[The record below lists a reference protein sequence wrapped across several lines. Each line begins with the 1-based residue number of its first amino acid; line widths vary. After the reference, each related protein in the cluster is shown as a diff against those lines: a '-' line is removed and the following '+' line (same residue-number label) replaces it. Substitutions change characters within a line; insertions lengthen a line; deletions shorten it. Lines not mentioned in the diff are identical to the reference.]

1 MKKFKIG
8 LQLYGIRDAMEQD
21 LEGALK
27 AVKEMG
33 YDYVEYAG
41 GNYGRSWQE
50 IGALLDKYDLKCVSV
65 HQGIETFMNNPD
77 ASLEQIRALGAE
89 YCAICM
95 YYLDNYI
102 NRWDESMDKITCW
115 ARGMGEHGIKAM
127 YHNHAF
133 EFELIDGEHILDKMF
148 TQIPRDLL
156 KPELDVAWVHY
167 GGVDPVAYLDQ
178 YPNQLEVIHLK
189 DFACHN
195 LPNEPVFSLVKKHGR
210 SIIPPTRKEAGF
222 EYLPV
227 GSGIQDWPAILAA
240 CERSGAEYLIVEQDE
255 SKGCTQLEAAKRSLD
270 YLRGILC

>member
-1 MKKFKIG
+1 MKQFKIG

-41 GNYGRSWQE
+41 DHYGRTWHQIRE
-50 IGALLDKYDLKCVSV
+50 LLDRYGLKCVSV
-65 HQGIETFMNNPD
+65 HQFLDTYLDDP
-77 ASLEQIRALGAE
+77 AAALEQIQVLGAQ
-89 YCAICM
+89 YCAICK
-95 YYLDNYI
+95 YNLDNYTD
-102 NRWDESMDKITCW
+102 RWDETMDKITRW
-115 ARGMGEHGIKAM
+115 AKGMSEHGIKAM

-148 TQIPRDLL
+148 ALIPRELL

-167 GGVDPVAYLDQ
+167 GGIDPVFYLDQ
-178 YPNQLEVIHLK
+178 YRNQLEVVHLK

-195 LPNEPVFSLVKKHGR
+195 LPNEPVFELVKKYGR
-210 SIIPPTRKEAGF
+210 GVIPPTRKEAGF

-227 GSGIQDWPAILAA
+227 GSGIQDWPSILAA

-255 SKGCTQLEAAKRSLD
+255 SKGCSQLEAAKKSID
-270 YLRGILC
+270 YLKGVLV